1 MEPCASGSKASKSR
15 RWNAPSG
22 AKFYSRGQKKG
33 LPEEPLKL
41 QACWAFQKFSG
52 CSEGRPVIPGDCSRG
67 LTGRLRKIELGPD
80 ATVPPVKGRMI
91 VLGLDATVPPA
102 EERVMLGLG
111 ATVPPAEK
119 KE

>member
-1 MEPCASGSKASKSR
+1 MQPAG
-15 RWNAPSG
+15 PV
-22 AKFYSRGQKKG
+22 
-33 LPEEPLKL
+33 EE
-41 QACWAFQKFSG
+41 FSG
-52 CSEGRPVIPGDCSRG
+52 GHDGRPVIPGDCSQG

-111 ATVPPAEK
+111 ATVPPAERK
-119 KE
+119 NDCAGSRYLYPAS